1 MSVSKDAIRARD
13 QEATDDGRLHELA
26 RLPKRPR
33 TEQAHTA
40 HTAWKLRSLELRNM
54 VQGDRESRTFQEIDK
69 MHEERLPDPKF
80 KCGQS
85 VLWWWASWM
94 KSAEETPKK
103 YNRFTRRPRWYSVE
117 VLSFEGYGTI
127 RYAGQEVKDNL
138 YNVCDWFGRPEV
150 VPEAFLMAKLAD
162 VSCLPGRVIADSGLD
177 VAPNFWEHFITRNV
191 GIGGRKI
198 NTTTTQGGKGV
209 VYTENH
215 Q

>member
-1 MSVSKDAIRARD
+1 MASASAAARAS
-13 QEATDDGRLHELA
+13 A
-26 RLPKRPR
+26 
-33 TEQAHTA
+33 
-40 HTAWKLRSLELRNM
+40 
-54 VQGDRESRTFQEIDK
+54 
-69 MHEERLPDPKF
+69 RLPDPKF

-85 VLWWWASWM
+85 VLFAQVWRQSKFAQ
-94 KSAEETPKK
+94 ETPKT
-103 YNRFTRRPRWYSVE
+103 YSRWNYPVWFSAHI
-117 VLSFEGYGTI
+117 LSFKEYGTI

-162 VSCLPGRVIADSGLD
+162 KSCLPGRVIADSGLD

>member
-1 MSVSKDAIRARD
+1 
-13 QEATDDGRLHELA
+13 
-26 RLPKRPR
+26 
-33 TEQAHTA
+33 
-40 HTAWKLRSLELRNM
+40 
-54 VQGDRESRTFQEIDK
+54 
-69 MHEERLPDPKF
+69 
-80 KCGQS
+80 
-85 VLWWWASWM
+85 M

-103 YNRFTRRPRWYSVE
+103 YNRFTRPRWYSVE

-162 VSCLPGRVIADSGLD
+162 AKSNHSNGRVMTGSGLIT
-177 VAPNFWEHFITRNV
+177 PEFWEDFNARNV